1 MFDRFRLS
9 TLLLALLAVP
19 FIGCGSSS
27 EIDSIAVTPATV
39 GLTGVGATAQLQ
51 ATATIGH
58 GSHPATQQD
67 VTSQVTWS
75 SGSANVAT
83 VSATGFVT
91 SVGPGTVQITA
102 SINGFTG
109 IVSSSATITV
119 TSTSTPGGGGT
130 GGTAEPVAS
139 LAIIPSS
146 QSVASPTDTT
156 QFLAIGTTPGGA
168 TENLTTRVVWSSSE
182 AAVGTIGATTG
193 LATGVSQGT
202 TTITAIWTNP
212 DTTVVTGTATFTVT
226 GGVSEQITAI
236 TLNPTAESLSAS
248 GQTGQFIAIGTSG
261 TTGLQENV
269 TTSPNLTWTS
279 SIPSIAS
286 VSAGLATG
294 LSPGAVTITALWTNP
309 DGSVVSATA
318 GLTITATAAPEP
330 LLSLTIIPASI
341 TVQDF
346 QDTGNFLAIGTYST
360 PPTVRDVTNS
370 VVWTSSEP
378 NVFPV
383 DTNSGGTLGATAGI
397 VTADGSGTAVI
408 IAEATDPTTGSI
420 QTATA
425 TFSCPYL
432 LPDAP
437 QPGSCYPGE
446 APASAL
452 LTTITVY
459 NEGLNTTDWLVTA
472 PSATGTADVIHCGP
486 GWTGSGGSVCVATYP
501 NTASLTVILTAPAGA
516 GTFGGWSSNCTPS
529 NASGAPLTQAPYW
542 TAAGPNYCTI
552 TLNQSDSSN
561 QTVGAIFN

>member
-318 GLTITATAAPEP
+318 GLTITTTAAPEP
-330 LLSLTIIPASI
+330 LLSLTIIPATI
-341 TVQDF
+341 TVDNLL
-346 QDTGNFLAIGTYST
+346 DTGNFLAIGTYST
-360 PPTVRDVTNS
+360 SPTVRDLTNS
-370 VVWTSSEP
+370 VVWLSSFP

-383 DTNSGGTLGATAGI
+383 DTDSTPANPGAPAGI
-397 VTADGSGTAVI
+397 VTAYGDGTATI
-408 IAEATDPTTGSI
+408 IAEATDPATGSI

-425 TFSCPYL
+425 TFNCPL
-432 LPDAP
+432 VLPPPAGSLS
-437 QPGSCYPGE
+437 QTPGSCYPGSE
-446 APASAL
+446 ASAL
-452 LTTITVY
+452 LSTVTIY
-459 NEGLNTTDWLVTA
+459 NEGLNTTNWLVTG
-472 PSATGTADVIHCGP
+472 PSATGTPNVVHCGP
-486 GWTGSGGSVCVATYP
+486 GWAADGNSGGSVCVATYP
-501 NTASLTVILTAPAGA
+501 IGVPVIFTAPAQTGVN
-516 GTFGGWSSNCTPS
+516 FGGWSSNCTP
-529 NASGAPLTQAPYW
+529 NPNPP
-542 TAAGPNYCTI
+542 TAAGPNTCTL
-552 TLNQSDSSN
+552 TPTTTNE
-561 QTVGAIFN
+561 TVGAIFN